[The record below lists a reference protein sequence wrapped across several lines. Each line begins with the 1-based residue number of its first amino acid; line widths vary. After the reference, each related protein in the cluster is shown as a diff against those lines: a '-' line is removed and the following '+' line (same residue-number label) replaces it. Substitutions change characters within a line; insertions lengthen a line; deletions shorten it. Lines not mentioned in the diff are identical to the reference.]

1 MRDVMIIG
9 AGPAGLQAALTLG
22 RMHRSA
28 LVFDLGEY
36 RNGPVRHMHNVLA
49 NDGTAPADFRATA
62 RAQLVEYPTIE
73 LRDGAVD
80 RVARVEGGFE
90 AALAD
95 GGVERATRVILATG
109 MIDDLPPVPGL
120 AEIWGTHAFACPFC
134 DGHEFAGR
142 RIGVLGAS
150 PRVEHIVRMLRPV
163 VGAMTVFDD
172 GVLDDEASAAL
183 SALGTDL
190 HHAPVTSVAAHADG
204 VTVSAGEK
212 VEVAGLFVT
221 SGTARQRAPFA
232 QQLGLGMLPS
242 GGIEIDDFG
251 RTSVPGVWAA
261 GDIAH
266 RASLPGAMASVMM
279 AAAAGQLAAAS
290 VVQELVA

>member
-1 MRDVMIIG
+1 MRDVIIIG

-28 LVFDLGEY
+28 LIIDSGEY
-36 RNGPVRHMHNVLA
+36 RNGPVQHMHNVLA
-49 NDGTAPADFRATA
+49 NDGTAPADFRAVA
-62 RAQLVEYPTIE
+62 RSQLAEYATIE
-73 LRDGAVD
+73 LREGAVEHVRAVD
-80 RVARVEGGFE
+80 GGFE
-90 AALAD
+90 AALA
-95 GGVERATRVILATG
+95 GGGIERATRLLLATG

-120 AEIWGTHAFACPFC
+120 AELWGTHAFACPFC
-134 DGHEFAGR
+134 DGHEFSGR
-142 RIGVLGAS
+142 RIGVLGGEA
-150 PRVEHIVRMLRPV
+150 RVEHIVRMLRPIV
-163 VGAMTVFDD
+163 AGLTVFD
-172 GVLDDEASAAL
+172 GGELDSGASAAL
-183 SALGTDL
+183 SALGADL
-190 HHAPVTSVAAHADG
+190 HHAPITSVAANADG
-204 VTVSAGEK
+204 VTVTAGEP
-212 VEVAGLFVT
+212 VQVAGLFVT

-251 RTSVPGVWAA
+251 RTSLPGVWAA

-290 VVQELVA
+290 IVQELVA